1 MFRMTRSSAFRTK
14 ETVNRLHHSHSGHL
28 RSMQMSA
35 TQLFAFV
42 EGKQC
47 DPYFFAGIC
56 STTLDQ
62 RVSYKISMAREIPGN
77 SGGKQAL
84 IAFFTFLRHRKSLV
98 STLGG
103 QRTACVF
110 FLDKDV
116 DDLQHRKKRSL
127 HAVYAEYYDVQN
139 YVFQHG
145 DVAKGT
151 AAAASVDPRRLEGDL
166 GDAPRWCKHV
176 AMLWRDWLALCLRLL
191 EDGIPCEANYRVL
204 SRVQVRYCG
213 PTNAQAHRAL
223 IRDLARRAGVPVAEL
238 TRRLSSTADKVERYF
253 ARGEHHRIFK
263 GKWFAAIL
271 ADDVDRIMAGNP
283 YDGHGLAGRLP
294 SAIAATLNFSEPW
307 TEHFK
312 QPLRNIAAML

>member
-1 MFRMTRSSAFRTK
+1 MFRMTKSSESRAEK
-14 ETVNRLHHSHSGHL
+14 AVNRLHHSYSGHL

-35 TQLFAFV
+35 TQLFVFV

-47 DPYFFAGIC
+47 DPYFFAEIC
-56 STTLDQ
+56 STALNQ
-62 RVSYKISMAREIPGN
+62 QVSYKISTAQEIPGN

-84 IAFFTFLRHRKSLV
+84 IAFFAFLRHRKSLV
-98 STLGG
+98 SSLGG
-103 QRTACVF
+103 QRTACIF

-127 HAVYAEYYDVQN
+127 HAVYAEHYDVQN

-145 DVAKGT
+145 DLAKGT

-176 AMLWRDWLALCLRLL
+176 AMLWRDWLALCLWLL

-204 SRVQVRYCG
+204 SRVQTRHCG
-213 PTNAQAHRAL
+213 PTNVGSHRAF
-223 IRDLARRAGVPVAEL
+223 IRDLAKRTGVPVPEL
-238 TRRLSSTADKVERYF
+238 TLRLSLTVDKVERYF

-271 ADDVDRIMAGNP
+271 ADDVDRIMAGDP
-283 YDGHGLAGRLP
+283 YDKHGLAGRLP

-312 QPLRNIAAML
+312 QPLRDIAAML

>member
-1 MFRMTRSSAFRTK
+1 
-14 ETVNRLHHSHSGHL
+14 
-28 RSMQMSA
+28 MQMSA
-35 TQLFAFV
+35 TQLFVFV

-56 STTLDQ
+56 STALNQ
-62 RVSYKISMAREIPGN
+62 QVSYYISTAQEIPGD

-84 IAFFTFLRHRKSLV
+84 IAFFTFLRDRKKLV

-116 DDLQHRKKRSL
+116 DDLQRRKKRSL
-127 HAVYAEYYDVQN
+127 HAVYTEHYDVQN

-145 DVAKGT
+145 DLAKGT
-151 AAAASVDPRRLEGDL
+151 AAAASVDPRRIEGDL

-204 SRVQVRYCG
+204 SRVQTRHCG
-213 PTNAQAHRAL
+213 PTNVQAHRAL
-223 IRDLARRAGVPVAEL
+223 VRDIAGRAGVSVAEL
-238 TRRLSSTADKVERYF
+238 TRRVSLTADKVERYF

-271 ADDVDRIMAGNP
+271 ADDVARIMAGNP
-283 YDGHGLAGRLP
+283 FDDHGLAGRLP
-294 SAIAATLNFSEPW
+294 SAIATTLDFSEPW
-307 TEHFK
+307 TEHFR
-312 QPLRNIAAML
+312 QPLHDIAAML

>member
-1 MFRMTRSSAFRTK
+1 M
-14 ETVNRLHHSHSGHL
+14 NRLHHSYSGHL

-35 TQLFAFV
+35 TQLFVFV

-56 STTLDQ
+56 STALNQ
-62 RVSYKISMAREIPGN
+62 RVSYEISTAREIPGN
-77 SGGKQAL
+77 SGGKQVL

-127 HAVYAEYYDVQN
+127 HAVYTEHYDVQN

-145 DVAKGT
+145 DLAKGT
-151 AAAASVDPRRLEGDL
+151 AAAASVDTRRLEGDL
-166 GDAPRWCKHV
+166 GDAPRWCRHV

-191 EDGIPCEANYRVL
+191 EDGIPSEANYRVL
-204 SRVQVRYCG
+204 SRVQTRYCG
-213 PTNAQAHRAL
+213 PTDVLAHRAFIL
-223 IRDLARRAGVPVAEL
+223 ALARRAGVPVAEL
-238 TRRLSSTADKVERYF
+238 TRRLSSTTAKVERYF

-263 GKWFAAIL
+263 GKWFATIL

-283 YDGHGLAGRLP
+283 YDRNRLAGRLP
-294 SAIAATLNFSEPW
+294 SAIAATLDFSEPW
-307 TEHFK
+307 TENIK
-312 QPLRNIAAML
+312 QPLRDIAAML